1 MNSNVYILGFTRWFW
16 GLYLGLV
23 PGFLCF
29 GIMIFVKMILVW
41 VWSDNPY

>member
-29 GIMIFVKMILVW
+29 GIMIFVKMIFGLGLVR
-41 VWSDNPY
+41 